1 MFRRWQVIVMAV
13 VSVLLL
19 SWLFLLRNGEEK
31 GVVGDG
37 PVTEIT
43 DERVCL
49 RYPEPPPSR
58 RMETRCYRVPD
69 DADVEH
75 SIEKGDIVRVRRIDG
90 RVVSVQA
97 FPLD

>member
-1 MFRRWQVIVMAV
+1 MFRPWQMIVMGAAV
-13 VSVLLL
+13 VLLL
-19 SWLFLLRNGEEK
+19 SWLFIPRNGQEE

-37 PVTEIT
+37 PVAEIT

-58 RMETRCYRVPD
+58 RMETRCYRVPE
-69 DADVEH
+69 DAEVEN
-75 SIEKGDIVRVRRIDG
+75 SIEKGDVVRVRRIDG